1 MFQRSAIFILLWAA
15 AAFAAFAQG
24 NRVLITTLNC
34 YAFFGSNETTMQLG
48 QPHTAADY
56 WRKAGNLVG
65 LWPTNA
71 PLFVGLEEVGGQ
83 REVNALSYSAAVRYK
98 HSFHPIFAGTKD
110 THTEEAVGAV
120 MDFTQGW
127 WILSK
132 PGRDPDLDAT
142 LSKHLVVQLTNS
154 VLHTSLELCVVHLR
168 RPIGEYGMRV
178 QDAQIEALKNW
189 AAKCLTK
196 NPQENLIVLG
206 DFNEAKPAGDTTQ
219 SLFPLVQKNNPLC
232 DPFSFLKERPR
243 THADGKAYDR
253 ILLSDAIVKGD
264 AGLKFENISVQE
276 HSHGKGAEKYWF
288 TDHFPVTATLSLHAK
303 N

>member
-154 VLHTSLELCVVHLR
+154 VLHTSL
-168 RPIGEYGMRV
+168 
-178 QDAQIEALKNW
+178 
-189 AAKCLTK
+189 
-196 NPQENLIVLG
+196 
-206 DFNEAKPAGDTTQ
+206 
-219 SLFPLVQKNNPLC
+219 FPLVQKNNPLC